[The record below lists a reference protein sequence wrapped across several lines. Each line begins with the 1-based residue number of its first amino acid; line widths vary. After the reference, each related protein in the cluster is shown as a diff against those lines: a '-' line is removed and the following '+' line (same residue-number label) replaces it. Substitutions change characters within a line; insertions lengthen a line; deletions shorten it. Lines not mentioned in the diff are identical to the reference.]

1 VEVFELL
8 ERARAEAGLSQGEL
22 ARRAGTSRTTL
33 SAYEHGRKSPTLA
46 TAARLLSHAGFELA
60 ARPRIAFTERPAGP
74 GETAWVPDRL
84 PRLPVAAAFARVR
97 LPARL
102 AGPDRDGGLGSG
114 LAGGLA
120 GGLGSGLGSGLA
132 GDLGSGLG
140 SGLDGDL
147 DLDLAVRA
155 DRARAYEV
163 VLRRG
168 RPADILAVV
177 DGALLVDLWPDLD
190 LPPAL
195 RAAWAA
201 AGHPRLD
208 GRAG

>member
-1 VEVFELL
+1 MEAFELL
-8 ERARAEAGLSQGEL
+8 EHARADAGLSQSEL

-46 TAARLLSHAGFELA
+46 TAARLLAQAGFELA
-60 ARPRIAFTERPAGP
+60 TRPRIEFTECPAGP
-74 GETAWVPDRL
+74 GQTAWVPDRL

-97 LPARL
+97 LPARP
-102 AGPDRDGGLGSG
+102 APGREF
-114 LAGGLA
+114 
-120 GGLGSGLGSGLA
+120 
-132 GDLGSGLG
+132 
-140 SGLDGDL
+140 
-147 DLDLAVRA
+147 DLAVRA

-163 VLRRG
+163 VLRHG

-201 AGHPRLD
+201 AGHPCLG
-208 GRAG
+208 GRAS